1 MKDYIFSNFNFS
13 KEYKNKLIET
23 VKKMSNLEIG
33 GDRLYDG
40 VGNHYMQNP
49 HEIVDL
55 IFALKK
61 HETDNKINLG
71 SFLEI
76 GFAAGINNTFI
87 NKFFNF
93 KNIVTVDYVQPSE
106 INTNTFFANLR
117 FKDLTLVCGDS
128 TSSKT
133 VKKVSTLG
141 PYDFIFIDGG
151 HEYEIVKKDFQN
163 YSKTLNPKGLIAMH
177 DIYSDICPGVTKFW
191 NELKSGAKDT
201 WQFEEFY
208 DSNQKFKYGIGLIKI
223 KNT

>member
-76 GFAAGINNTFI
+76 GFAA
-87 NKFFNF
+87 
-93 KNIVTVDYVQPSE
+93 
-106 INTNTFFANLR
+106 
-117 FKDLTLVCGDS
+117 
-128 TSSKT
+128 
-133 VKKVSTLG
+133 
-141 PYDFIFIDGG
+141 
-151 HEYEIVKKDFQN
+151 
-163 YSKTLNPKGLIAMH
+163 
-177 DIYSDICPGVTKFW
+177 
-191 NELKSGAKDT
+191 
-201 WQFEEFY
+201 
-208 DSNQKFKYGIGLIKI
+208 
-223 KNT
+223 